1 MPHQQFRGNGK
12 LLITGEYFVLDGAKA
27 LALPTRFGQL
37 MRIDEIEEKKL
48 VWESYDEQ
56 KNVWFKAE
64 FALSDFTILSS
75 EDEKV
80 AITLQQLLLK
90 VRECNAD
97 FLADN
102 QGVKCR
108 ARLEFPRDW
117 GLGSSSTLIYM
128 IAQWAAV
135 NPYWLLN
142 ETMGGSGYDIACA
155 GINEP
160 ILYQR
165 NGINP
170 IIEAVQFNPP
180 FTENLY
186 FVHLGKKQ
194 NSREGIARYRSYD
207 KDKQFAIQR
216 IQLLTENILS
226 CTELIDFEELIV
238 SHESLISSYL
248 ELPTIKKSHFSDYWG
263 ALKSLGAWGGDFIL
277 ATSDKDA
284 AETRSYFYK
293 KGYETVLSYKEMIQ
307 DYA

>member
-27 LALPTRFGQL
+27 LALPTRLGQL
-37 MRIDEIEEKKL
+37 LRIDEIEESKL
-48 VWESYDEQ
+48 IWESYDEQ
-56 KNVWFKAE
+56 KNAWFKAE
-64 FALSDFTILSS
+64 FALSDFEIVHS
-75 EDEKV
+75 EDEKI
-80 AITLQQLLLK
+80 AATLQQILLK
-90 VRECNAD
+90 ARVQNNA
-97 FLADN
+97 FLTDN

-108 ARLEFPRDW
+108 TKLEFPRDW

-128 IAQWAAV
+128 IAKWAEV
-135 NPYWLLN
+135 NPYWLLK

-155 GINEP
+155 GINRP

-170 IIEAVQFNPP
+170 LIEEIDFKPP
-180 FTENLY
+180 FAENLY

-194 NSREGIARYRSYD
+194 NSRDGIARYRSYD
-207 KDKQFAIQR
+207 KDKEFAIQR
-216 IQLLTENILS
+216 IQLLTENILTCS
-226 CTELIDFEELIV
+226 ELLDFEELII
-238 SHESLISSYL
+238 SHESLISTYL

-284 AETRSYFYK
+284 AATRSYFSK
-293 KGYETVLSYKEMIQ
+293 KGFETVLTFEEMIFI
-307 DYA
+307 